1 MDLDDSEFFM
11 GIDIE
16 SGSPLSA
23 NGQKFAVILIN
34 KENKIINKLNGVS
47 LPSLI
52 RLTWEWRPKYIAID
66 NVFELAPDEKSL
78 SKILS
83 LIPPQSKVVQVTID
97 NGKFI
102 DIKEMAKELSL
113 DIEQSK
119 LTPNKTAYLAAI
131 LAAKGKGTKIS
142 FSNEKTQII
151 VSKGRWSKS
160 GGMSQ
165 GRYKRRVRAS
175 VNIAANKVKDS
186 LEKAGIDYDMFIR
199 KSEGGID
206 SAVFVVYVPRE
217 KLYGIVK
224 PHKGID
230 YTITIKSIYEGKIMF
245 DNSYERPDRPIIV
258 GIDPG
263 ITAGIAIIDLEG
275 NVLYLDSR
283 KEMDRGDIISS
294 IYSYGKPILIAV
306 DVDEIPDMVK
316 KLAGQIKAEIYIPSE
331 DLLVADKSNLALK
344 ANNGK
349 NPDTTHERDAL
360 AAAYKAYLAYKS
372 KLTQVESYV
381 SKIDIDLDVEKVK
394 ADVIRGISIADAIE
408 RQINEMLNLN
418 KNSIIQQNENNNE
431 CINDRQ
437 NNDELI
443 YKIQKLEA
451 EKLILENKVNELRK
465 SLSMAENEAKLAKI
479 NLKSELLKEKEI
491 MKLQDDVNRLRSVVN
506 DINNKLNEE
515 EHKNELLKELLSK
528 VLNKELIL
536 IRRIQSLKMNS
547 IKKHESIYGSIKEGD
562 ILLIEDQG
570 SFENEALEYITKAK
584 IFGVLLNND
593 NTSLSGLFKKKGIPV
608 LLKSQ
613 YNIIDLDDF
622 TFANYQIINDIISY
636 NKFMKKQSIDNIDLN
651 YIIDEYRKNKNFNK

>member
-491 MKLQDDVNRLRSVVN
+491 MKLRDDVNRLRSVVN

-593 NTSLSGLFKKKGIPV
+593 NTSLSDLFKKKRIPV

>member
-1 MDLDDSEFFM
+1 
-11 GIDIE
+11 
-16 SGSPLSA
+16 
-23 NGQKFAVILIN
+23 
-34 KENKIINKLNGVS
+34 
-47 LPSLI
+47 
-52 RLTWEWRPKYIAID
+52 
-66 NVFELAPDEKSL
+66 
-78 SKILS
+78 
-83 LIPPQSKVVQVTID
+83 
-97 NGKFI
+97 
-102 DIKEMAKELSL
+102 EMAKELSL